1 MENRL
6 ENLVENNFNDNFS
19 NTEFKNEILE
29 ANNLIEKL
37 LLEVKKEIIGQDNLI
52 KSLIICLLSGNH
64 ILLEWVPWLAK
75 TKTINTFSQAV
86 NLWFKRVQFTPDLL
100 PADLVWTEIFNF
112 KTSNFD
118 TIKWPIFTNFL
129 LADEINRAPSKVQS
143 ALLEAMA
150 EKQVTIWWETFKL
163 EEPFMVLAT
172 QNPIEQS
179 WTYFLPEAQL
189 DRFLMKV
196 NLTYIEKNSE
206 IEMYKLQNSNSKVEI
221 NEILNKQKIK
231 NIKEI
236 CDKIYVSDKIYDYVF
251 QLVDSTRNP
260 KNYGLEDIEK
270 FIDYWVWPRWWIS
283 LVSAW
288 KVVAMM
294 NWREF
299 VIPEDILSVIYDIL
313 WHRIVLNYEATA
325 ENIDSKFIIN
335 KIISKIK
342 IA

>member
-6 ENLVENNFNDNFS
+6 QNLIEDNFNNEFS
-19 NTEFKNEILE
+19 NTDLKNEIIE
-29 ANNLIEKL
+29 ANNLINNL
-37 LLEVKKEIIGQDNLI
+37 LLEVKKEIVWQDNLI
-52 KSLIICLLSGNH
+52 RQLVICLLSWNH

-86 NLWFKRVQFTPDLL
+86 NLWFKRIQFTPDLL
-100 PADLVWTEIFNF
+100 PSDLVWTEIFNF
-112 KTSNFD
+112 KNSTFD
-118 TIKWPIFTNFL
+118 TIKGPIFTNFL

-150 EKQVTIWWETFKL
+150 EKQVTIWWETFEL
-163 EEPFMVLAT
+163 ESPFMVLAT

-196 NLTYIEKNSE
+196 NLTYVEKNDE
-206 IEMYKLQNSNSKVEI
+206 IEMYKLKNSQNKVEI
-221 NEILNKQKIK
+221 NEVLNKQKIK
-231 NIKEI
+231 NLQDI

-251 QLVDSTRNP
+251 SLVDATRKPWDYNLDEIS
-260 KNYGLEDIEK
+260 KY
-270 FIDYWVWPRWWIS
+270 IDYWVGPRWWIS
-283 LVSAW
+283 LISAW

-313 WHRIVLNYEATA
+313 WHRIVLNYEANA
-325 ENIDSKFIIN
+325 DNIDSNFIIN